1 MLHALLPLVAVFQ
14 WDPQVRG
21 ILIVLVA
28 AIALPGSV
36 YLLLATNMGARL
48 GAVLAVAG
56 LSGWVMVMAI
66 VWAVF
71 GIGIQ
76 GRPATWKAVEITSG
90 PPSASALNAGRGLP
104 SDPHNPGG
112 LGNGWKALA
121 AGEPV
126 YGDSVASADKI
137 LAPNTTKSATGE
149 LPKPPKFTPPFSAS
163 TDYVYVAGFEKNSKE
178 DATWF
183 SIGRHRFFK
192 NGPAWNPIGWFRHEP
207 HYVVL
212 VVQKAYKD
220 PLATATSKPAP
231 DKTQPYTSLLIVRDL
246 GSLRFPPVMV
256 AVAAGLVF
264 GVSCY
269 WLHKRDQEIWAADE
283 AGLANPAPA

>member
-1 MLHALLPLVAVFQ
+1 MHSLLPLVAVFQ

-21 ILIVLVA
+21 ILIVILAVTV
-28 AIALPGSV
+28 LPGSV

-56 LSGWVMVMAI
+56 LSGWVMLMAV

-76 GRPATWKAVEITSG
+76 GRVATWKPLEITSG
-90 PPSASALNAGRGLP
+90 PPSASALNVGRGLT
-104 SDPHNPGG
+104 SDPLNPIG
-112 LGNGWKALA
+112 LRNGWKSLV
-121 AGEPV
+121 AGDPV
-126 YGDSVASADKI
+126 YGDSVASGDKI

-149 LPKPPKFTPPFSAS
+149 APAPPKFTPPFSAS
-163 TDYVYVAGFEKNSKE
+163 TDYVYVAGFQKNSKE

-183 SIGRHRFFK
+183 SIQHHRFYK

-220 PLATATSKPAP
+220 PLATSTSKPVA
-231 DKTQPYTSLLIVRDL
+231 DKTQPYTSLLLVRDL

-256 AVAAGLVF
+256 ALASGLIFAVC
-264 GVSCY
+264 CY
-269 WLHKRDQEIWAADE
+269 WLHKRDQEVWAADE
-283 AGLANPAPA
+283 AGSVAPATA